1 MRMELTCDWLGGK
14 YFTLNWHVP
23 CFTFISSSNQ
33 ASGHGLSECPMIGGP
48 EPLRTVLGPA
58 GPCGVL
64 FLRRNDFRIDF
75 NMPLPLV
82 PNPAEPE
89 YPESVGPP
97 SSREFN
103 NDIYNR
109 ERIRIVCFSELETN
123 NYGF

>member
-1 MRMELTCDWLGGK
+1 
-14 YFTLNWHVP
+14 
-23 CFTFISSSNQ
+23 
-33 ASGHGLSECPMIGGP
+33 MIGGP

-109 ERIRIVCFSELETN
+109 ERIRIVFFLNLKQIIMVFEIIHLLKSLVSPEL
-123 NYGF
+123 